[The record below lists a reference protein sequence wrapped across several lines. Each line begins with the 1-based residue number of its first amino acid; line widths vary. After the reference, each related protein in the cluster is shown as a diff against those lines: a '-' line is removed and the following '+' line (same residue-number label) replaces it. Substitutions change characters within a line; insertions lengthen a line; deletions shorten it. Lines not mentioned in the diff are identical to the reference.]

1 MKHQIKIIH
10 GMFVDT
16 TCPSSY
22 LRSKMQYIVDEAN
35 KINNPESI
43 KEKTTEKLAREVIE
57 GKYGNGEDR
66 RNAL

>member
-1 MKHQIKIIH
+1 MIIH

-16 TCPSSY
+16 TCPSGY
-22 LRSKMQYIVDEAN
+22 LRSKMQYIADETN

>member
-1 MKHQIKIIH
+1 
-10 GMFVDT
+10 MFVDT

-66 RNAL
+66 RHAL

>member
-1 MKHQIKIIH
+1 
-10 GMFVDT
+10 MFVDT

-22 LRSKMQYIVDEAN
+22 LRSKMQYIVDETN

>member
-1 MKHQIKIIH
+1 MIIH
-10 GMFVDT
+10 GMFADT
-16 TCPSSY
+16 TCPSCY
-22 LRSKMQYIVDEAN
+22 LRSKMQYIANETN
-35 KINNPESI
+35 KINNPEPI

>member
-1 MKHQIKIIH
+1 MIIH

-22 LRSKMQYIVDEAN
+22 LRSKMQYIVDEVN
-35 KINNPESI
+35 KINNPEFI